1 MYYGW
6 RAKIGLI
13 TPANGTAM
21 EMEFHQYAPEGVAT
35 MTQRILF
42 EKVDREGLAALSGR
56 SVEAAKILAS
66 AKPDL
71 LLFGCTTGS
80 LINGLGYDQVL
91 IDQMEQATGIPAVT
105 TSTALTAALRALGS
119 RRLVVATPYSASVD
133 QAEKQFLEDSG
144 FEVLNIRGLGYT
156 DPNCMP
162 RTTIAEMYPLAKEM
176 LVPEADTVF
185 VSCTGINVMDG
196 IQAMERD
203 FARNV
208 VTSNQVSL
216 WYALKVLGIRET
228 SAQGKL
234 FQLL

>member
-6 RAKIGLI
+6 RAKIGVI

-42 EKVDREGLAALSGR
+42 EKVDQEGLSALAGR
-56 SVEAAKILAS
+56 SIEAAKILSS

-80 LINGLGYDQVL
+80 LINGLGYDKTIINQ
-91 IDQMEQATGIPAVT
+91 IEQAAGIPTIT
-105 TSTALTAALRALGS
+105 TSTALTAALHALGS
-119 RRLVVATPYSASVD
+119 KKLVVSTPYSDSVND
-133 QAEKQFLEDSG
+133 AEKKFLEDSG
-144 FEVLNIRGLGYT
+144 FEVLDIRGLGYT

-162 RTTIAEMYPLAKEM
+162 RTTVTEMYPLTKEI

-185 VSCTGINVMDG
+185 ISCTGINVMDG

-203 FARNV
+203 FARPV
-208 VTSNQVSL
+208 ITSNQVSL
-216 WYALKVLGIRET
+216 WYALKTLGIRET
-228 SAQGKL
+228 TAQGKL
-234 FQLL
+234 FSLL

>member
-1 MYYGW
+1 MYFGW
-6 RAKIGLI
+6 RAKIGVI

-21 EMEFHQYAPEGVAT
+21 EMEFHQYAPDGVAT

-42 EKVDREGLAALSGR
+42 EKVDREGLSAMAER

-80 LINGLGYDQVL
+80 LINGLGYDQKL
-91 IDQMEQATGIPAVT
+91 IKQIEEASGIPTIT
-105 TSTALTAALRALGS
+105 TSTALTAALRALDAK
-119 RRLVVATPYSASVD
+119 RLLISTPYSDSVN

-144 FEVLNIRGLGYT
+144 FEVLDIQGLGYT

-162 RTTIAEMYPLAKEM
+162 RTTVTEMYPLTKRM

-185 VSCTGINVMDG
+185 ISCTGINVMDG
-196 IQAMERD
+196 IQAMEKD
-203 FARNV
+203 FGRPV
-208 VTSNQVSL
+208 ITSNQVSL
-216 WYALKVLGIRET
+216 WYALKTLGICET
-228 SAQGKL
+228 TAQGSL
-234 FQLL
+234 FRLL

>member
-6 RAKIGLI
+6 RAKLGVI
-13 TPANGTAM
+13 TPANGTSM
-21 EMEFHQYAPEGVAT
+21 EMEFHKYAPEGVAT

-42 EKVDREGLAALSGR
+42 EKVDQDGLSALADR

-80 LINGLGYDQVL
+80 LIHGVGYDQEL
-91 IDQMEQATGIPAVT
+91 IGRLEKAAGIPATT
-105 TSTALTAALRALGS
+105 TSTALTAALRALHV
-119 RRLVVATPYSASVD
+119 RRLVVATPYSKSVD
-133 QAEKQFLEDSG
+133 QAEKKFLEDSG
-144 FEVLNIRGLGYT
+144 FEVLDIRGLGYT

-162 RTTIAEMYPLAKEM
+162 RTTVTEMYRLAKEM
-176 LVPEADTVF
+176 LCPEADAVF
-185 VSCTGINVMDG
+185 ISCTGINVMDG
-196 IQAMERD
+196 IQAMEKD
-203 FARNV
+203 FGRPV

-216 WYALKVLGIRET
+216 WYALKLMGVRET
-228 SAQGKL
+228 SAQGSL

>member
-21 EMEFHQYAPEGVAT
+21 EMEFHKYAPDGVAT

-42 EKVDREGLAALSGR
+42 EKVDHEGLSALAERG
-56 SVEAAKILAS
+56 VEAAKILAS

-80 LINGLGYDQVL
+80 LIKGLGYDQVL
-91 IDQMEQATGIPAVT
+91 IDQLEQATGIPAIT
-105 TSTALTAALRALGS
+105 TSTALTAALHAVDARK
-119 RRLVVATPYSASVD
+119 LVVATPYSSGVD
-133 QAEKQFLEDSG
+133 QAEKKFLEDSG
-144 FEVLNIRGLGYT
+144 FQVLDIRGLGYT

-162 RTTIAEMYPLAKEM
+162 RTTMTEMYPLAKSM
-176 LVPEADTVF
+176 LIPEADTVF

-196 IQAMERD
+196 IKAMERD
-203 FARNV
+203 FARPV
-208 VTSNQVSL
+208 ITSNQVSL
-216 WYALKVLGIRET
+216 WYALKTLGIREA
-228 SAQGKL
+228 SAQGSL